1 MFNQHVLY
9 VTINK
14 DHITIDNF
22 DANKQQVITGTFSNA
37 RLAIAHFQACEAKL
51 KEAIS
56 QVQTKSLLQ
65 TLTLVM
71 HQQALNDGGL
81 CEIEERILLE
91 LGLGAGASKV
101 FIWQGQPLT
110 SELIAQ
116 KVYEKG
122 QS

>member
-1 MFNQHVLY
+1 MFSQQVLY
-9 VTINK
+9 VTIKK

-22 DANKQQVITGTFSNA
+22 SAAKQHSISGEFSNQ
-37 RLAIAHFQACEAKL
+37 RLAIAHFQTCEAKL

-110 SELIAQ
+110 SELITQ

>member
-22 DANKQQVITGTFSNA
+22 DAIKQEVITGAFSNA
-37 RLAIAHFQACEAKL
+37 RLAIAHFQTCEAKL

-56 QVQTKSLLQ
+56 RVQSKSLLQ
-65 TLTLVM
+65 SLTLVM
-71 HQQALNDGGL
+71 HQQVLNDGGL

-91 LGLGAGASKV
+91 LGLGCGASKV

-110 SELIAQ
+110 SELIEQ
-116 KVYEKG
+116 KIYEKG

>member
-1 MFNQHVLY
+1 MFSQHVLY

-22 DANKQQVITGTFSNA
+22 DANKQEMITGAFSNA
-37 RLAIAHFQACEAKL
+37 RLDIAHFQTCEAQL

-56 QVQTKSLLQ
+56 RVQSKSLLQ
-65 TLTLVM
+65 SLTLVM
-71 HQQALNDGGL
+71 HQQVLNDGGL

-91 LGLGAGASKV
+91 LGLGSGASKV
-101 FIWQGQPLT
+101 FIWHDEPLT
-110 SELIAQ
+110 SELIKQ
-116 KVYEKG
+116 KIYEKG